1 MIVCLQIL
9 TAFKFSTTDKTVNL
23 LPLGK
28 EKAEIQKTLLDQKN
42 STYSCCNYS
51 PFLLCFQQKCSAFS
65 RTRQQES
72 EDQHCLFPTIEP
84 TQRQSFCSSSSSQ
97 PWHLPLSSKGGMT
110 KLKRKQRRKRFTTV
124 SRALEEVVG
133 LIPEARLLRVKNNRE
148 GRYCP
153 SLPCTWLDLHMTSMT
168 MLNGSFPS
176 PVGYKKNSAFN
187 QHVSAKLQWQHS
199 NNVHFFNIKILLGPQ
214 YLLLWDS
221 ACVFEK
227 RKNKYQL

>member
-1 MIVCLQIL
+1 MILCLQIL

-72 EDQHCLFPTIEP
+72 EDQHCPFPTIGP

-97 PWHLPLSSKGGMT
+97 PWHLQLSSKGGMT
-110 KLKRKQRRKRFTTV
+110 KLKRRKRFTTV
-124 SRALEEVVG
+124 EHLRRFRVRFPGPDYWG
-133 LIPEARLLRVKNNRE
+133 LKKNRK
-148 GRYCP
+148 GRYCI
-153 SLPCTWLDLHMTSMT
+153 SLPCTWLDLHMTLIT
-168 MLNGSFPS
+168 TLNGSFPS
-176 PVGYKKNSAFN
+176 PVGYKKK
-187 QHVSAKLQWQHS
+187 QC
-199 NNVHFFNIKILLGPQ
+199 PQ
-214 YLLLWDS
+214 LVRQ
-221 ACVFEK
+221 C
-227 RKNKYQL
+227 